1 MRPSLPTAT
10 ANPLRVV
17 GRLAIGNQ
25 YGGPDTWP
33 HGTHGP
39 PQSISFSF
47 VSRTPLAQVPCVLAP
62 PPSSTVPPSLAPG
75 PPRPPAV
82 SLSRSA
88 VRPQPIALPA
98 QTNIRAVESD
108 RIARLPA

>member
-17 GRLAIGNQ
+17 GRLAIGSQ

-39 PQSISFSF
+39 PQSMSFSF
-47 VSRTPLAQVPCVLAP
+47 VSRTPLAQVPCVPPL
-62 PPSSTVPPSLAPG
+62 PPSPTVPPSLAPG
-75 PPRPPAV
+75 PPGRPEV

-98 QTNIRAVESD
+98 HTTIRALERD
-108 RIARLPA
+108 RIARVA